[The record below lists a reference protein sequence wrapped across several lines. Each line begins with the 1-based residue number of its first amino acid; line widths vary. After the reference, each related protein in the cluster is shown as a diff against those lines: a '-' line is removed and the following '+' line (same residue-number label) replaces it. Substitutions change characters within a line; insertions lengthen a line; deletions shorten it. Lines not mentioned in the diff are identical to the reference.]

1 MPRGRSCPC
10 VAARSVELR
19 LLGQNRT
26 RENEANDEHQRRKC
40 AIFVFY
46 PLCPLPPRAIHGARS
61 ARSQGAA
68 CLDTVRSEFKF
79 VSQLL
84 SDGRPFICGQQ
95 LTAADITFVALA
107 LPVLSVPYASV
118 GPVCDPNVF
127 TPPPEMA
134 AVIAELRGVACPFP
148 PSLPSPPS
156 PPSLLHAP
164 RCSLSLVCFTPP
176 LYPVMLRRLAYSSL
190 FSFKGTAAGSWAA
203 ALYQRERSVVLQ
215 QHL

>member
-1 MPRGRSCPC
+1 MPKMCDIS
-10 VAARSVELR
+10 
-19 LLGQNRT
+19 
-26 RENEANDEHQRRKC
+26 
-40 AIFVFY
+40 
-46 PLCPLPPRAIHGARS
+46 PLCPLPLRAIHGAHS
-61 ARSQGAA
+61 ARAQGAA
-68 CLDTVRSEFKF
+68 CLETVRSEFKF

-84 SDGRPFICGQQ
+84 SDGRPFICGQK

-134 AVIAELRGVACPFP
+134 AVIAELRGVACPSL
-148 PSLPSPPS
+148 PSLPSLPS

-164 RCSLSLVCFTPP
+164 ALYTHSRVLHASTLSCVAPP
-176 LYPVMLRRLAYSSL
+176 RGL
-190 FSFKGTAAGSWAA
+190 FLTLFFEGTAAGSWAA

-215 QHL
+215 QHQ